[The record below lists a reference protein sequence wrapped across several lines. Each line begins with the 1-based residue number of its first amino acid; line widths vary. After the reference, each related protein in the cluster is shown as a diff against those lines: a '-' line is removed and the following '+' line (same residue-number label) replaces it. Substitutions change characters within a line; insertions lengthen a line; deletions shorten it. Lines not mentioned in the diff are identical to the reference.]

1 MKPVKRV
8 FRKAQVHVTHAISLN
23 KIIRKYSLR
32 MLKNCARKF
41 DANGKDV
48 VVNKMSASVLLFGY
62 IFRGI
67 VMLNENWAKVCI
79 TNENG
84 EAENS

>member
-1 MKPVKRV
+1 
-8 FRKAQVHVTHAISLN
+8 
-23 KIIRKYSLR
+23 

-48 VVNKMSASVLLFGY
+48 VVNKMSASVLYMFGY
-62 IFRGI
+62 IFRGLVI
-67 VMLNENWAKVCI
+67 LNENWATMCI

-84 EAENS
+84 VAENS

>member
-1 MKPVKRV
+1 
-8 FRKAQVHVTHAISLN
+8 
-23 KIIRKYSLR
+23 

-84 EAENS
+84 ETENS

>member
-1 MKPVKRV
+1 
-8 FRKAQVHVTHAISLN
+8 
-23 KIIRKYSLR
+23 

-41 DANGKDV
+41 DANGKDA
-48 VVNKMSASVLLFGY
+48 VVNKMSASVLLFGNF
-62 IFRGI
+62 FRGL
-67 VMLNENWAKVCI
+67 VTLNENWATVCI